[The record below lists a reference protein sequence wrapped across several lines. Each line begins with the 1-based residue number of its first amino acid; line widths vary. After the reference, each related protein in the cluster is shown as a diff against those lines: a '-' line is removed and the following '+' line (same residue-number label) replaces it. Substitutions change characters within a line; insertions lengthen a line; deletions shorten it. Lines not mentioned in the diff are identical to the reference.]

1 LLYSDLELSAEDGRM
16 SPKRRRS
23 AKAGGNARF
32 INEILKKPSSSGWPI
47 QPL

>member
-1 LLYSDLELSAEDGRM
+1 M

-32 INEILKKPSSSGWPI
+32 INKILKKPSSSGRSI
-47 QPL
+47 RPL